1 MCVSGPETH
10 VYACLRSGHPPPF
23 FDLKKLIYKVFVFL
37 SKDGGG
43 RPETCINVRFRA

>member
-23 FDLKKLIYKVFVFL
+23 FDLKK
-37 SKDGGG
+37 
-43 RPETCINVRFRA
+43 PEFIKCLFFYQKMVGEDLRHA